1 MIIEKVFMS
10 FIKLLAYL
18 VVFVFFFGL
27 ITIILSIAKDFLVL
41 LMAMGYLIIRTFLK
55 MGLYF
60 VQKIRRLIKPKPQFQ

>member
-1 MIIEKVFMS
+1 MIIEKVFMI

-27 ITIILSIAKDFLVL
+27 LAIVLSLAKDLLVL
-41 LMAMGYLIIRTFLK
+41 LLAVGYLIIRAFLK

-60 VQKIRRLIKPKPQFQ
+60 GQKIRRLIKSKP